1 MQIGSRT
8 LTPAEVEEYNHYID
22 SVLAPFNG
30 DCCAGLASHVVSDR
44 EDK

>member
-22 SVLAPFNG
+22 SVLTLFKA
-30 DCCAGLASHVVSDR
+30 DCCAEQPARIVTGGD
-44 EDK
+44 D

>member
-22 SVLAPFNG
+22 SVLAPFEA
-30 DCCAGLASHVVSDR
+30 DCCAGLASRIVSVR